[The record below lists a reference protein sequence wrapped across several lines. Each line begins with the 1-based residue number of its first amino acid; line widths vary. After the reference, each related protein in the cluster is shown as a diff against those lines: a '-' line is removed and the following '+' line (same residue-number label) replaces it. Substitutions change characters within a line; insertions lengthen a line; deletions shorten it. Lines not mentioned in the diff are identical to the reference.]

1 METNISKFNEKLT
14 KSYDGNRNKGN
25 IFEVDIEYSKRPHN
39 LHNNLQFLPER
50 MKTKKM

>member
-1 METNISKFNEKLT
+1 MKYKKAKSKKT
-14 KSYDGNRNKGN
+14 KSYDGNRNKGY
-25 IFEVDIEYSKRPHN
+25 ILEVDIEYSVRPHN